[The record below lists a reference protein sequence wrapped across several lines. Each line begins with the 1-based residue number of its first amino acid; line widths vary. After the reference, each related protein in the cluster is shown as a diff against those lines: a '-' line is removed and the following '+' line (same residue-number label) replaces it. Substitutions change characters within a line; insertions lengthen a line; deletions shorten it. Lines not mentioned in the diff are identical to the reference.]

1 MPDKKEK
8 QPLLTIRGLKTFFP
22 VKSGFL
28 GRAESYVQA
37 VNDIDL
43 TIYRG
48 ETLGL
53 VGESGCGKTTLGK
66 TILQLYKPTGSSVLP
81 ESLFYHLS
89 ILVRSVKKVWGQNQS
104 RTQKGDR
111 GFIRSS

>member
-43 TIYRG
+43 TITEER
-48 ETLGL
+48 
-53 VGESGCGKTTLGK
+53 
-66 TILQLYKPTGSSVLP
+66 P
-81 ESLFYHLS
+81 
-89 ILVRSVKKVWGQNQS
+89 W
-104 RTQKGDR
+104 D
-111 GFIRSS
+111 